1 MKKQALLLSILVMT
15 FISTSVYA
23 EDFDHNQW
31 DKRIVLSGGA
41 LFYNMSGDF
50 SSNKD
55 DHPKYTV
62 DMDDLGLEDNY
73 ITVFLS
79 GAFRLGERWR
89 LQLDYFGYHEDS
101 TKKSDLQFDY
111 DDVFIPVGA
120 TVDSNL
126 DIDVYVA
133 NLGYDI
139 YQSNNSRITLGL
151 GAHVADLSMEIS
163 GEAQSAG
170 GIPVNLGE
178 GDEDI
183 LAPLP
188 NIYLSGAY
196 AINEN
201 LIVKCSGGWMS
212 MSYGDYDGDLLFARG
227 FLEYW
232 PFKNVGFG
240 AGYAYTKADI
250 DYDPGYKKETYDI
263 KMPGPVVYLAVGF

>member
-15 FISTSVYA
+15 FIGTSVYA

-151 GAHVADLSMEIS
+151 GAHIADLSMEIS

-170 GIPVNLGE
+170 GTPVNLGE

>member
-1 MKKQALLLSILVMT
+1 MKTQALLLSILVVT
-15 FISTSVYA
+15 FFSTNAYA
-23 EDFDHNQW
+23 TDFDRSQW
-31 DKRIVLSGGA
+31 DKRFVLRGGA

-55 DHPKYTV
+55 DRPKYTV
-62 DMDDLGLEDNY
+62 DMDDLGLEDDY
-73 ITVFLS
+73 VTVFLS
-79 GAFRLGERWR
+79 GSFRLGKRWR

-101 TKKSDLQFDY
+101 TKKSDFQFEF
-111 DDVFIPVGA
+111 DDVLIPVGA
-120 TVDSNL
+120 TVDSSL

-139 YQSNNSRITLGL
+139 YQSNRSRITLGL
-151 GAHVADLSMEIS
+151 GAHVADLDMEIS
-163 GEAQSAG
+163 GETQSG
-170 GIPVNLGE
+170 DTTVNLGE

-188 NIYLSGAY
+188 NLYISGTY
-196 AINEN
+196 AIREN
-201 LIVKCSGGWMS
+201 LIVNCSGGWMS
-212 MSYGDYDGDLLFARG
+212 MSYGDYDGDLVFARG
-227 FLEYW
+227 TLEYW

-250 DYDPGYKKETYDI
+250 EYDPGHKKETYDI